1 MPKLTLLQTKLSE
14 LEEQGTRL
22 RRRQEYLK
30 GERDFL
36 VEVMLTKPYPE
47 MAAHRALL
55 AEWDKE
61 IDELERSLDYLRRE
75 YLRIKSQCPTN
86 K

>member
-1 MPKLTLLQTKLSE
+1 MARLTLLQTKLSE

-22 RRRQEYLK
+22 RRRQDCLK

-36 VEVMLTKPYPE
+36 IEVMLTKPYPE
-47 MAAHRALL
+47 MAAHRELL

-61 IDELERSLDYLRRE
+61 IEELEQSLGYLRRE
-75 YLRIKSQCPTN
+75 YLRLKSQCPTN

>member
-1 MPKLTLLQTKLSE
+1 MAKLTLLQTKLSE
-14 LEEQGTRL
+14 LEEQRTRL

-30 GERDFL
+30 DERDFL
-36 VEVMLTKPYPE
+36 IEVMLTKPYPE
-47 MAAHRALL
+47 MAAHRSLL

-61 IDELERSLDYLRRE
+61 IEELEQSLGYLRRE
-75 YLRIKSQCPTN
+75 YFRIKSQCPTN